1 MKKVVLLLL
10 VLIMCVSCLEI
21 PKEEGEHGIGHLE
34 RLIYDQYEE
43 VEYTQCVCRFGV
55 IFVRGHVV
63 LPSRFSSN
71 YWIYVNETKGTA
83 RFTNNRT
90 SNMLDIVYPLMITK
104 ILDGKDK

>member
-10 VLIMCVSCLEI
+10 VLIMCVSCLET
-21 PKEEGEHGIGHLE
+21 PKEEGEHSIGHLE

-63 LPSRFSSN
+63 LPSRFSSS
-71 YWIYVNETKGTA
+71 YWICK
-83 RFTNNRT
+83 
-90 SNMLDIVYPLMITK
+90 
-104 ILDGKDK
+104 